1 MTTEKTAIFVL
12 EDDARIRSR
21 FCRLIEDSGAFEVLG
36 QAGSLS
42 DAQQLRGVAQG
53 CQLLL
58 VDLQLPDGSG
68 ANFISEAAS
77 WQPRPRIIVISALG
91 DERNVLSAIEAGAD
105 GYLLKDVDAQQI
117 VPMLSALMQGEAP
130 ISPAIARHLLKRFR
144 REPSAEASAPV
155 LSGREKEVL
164 ELVARGLSFA
174 EVAQQLSVAVS
185 TVNTHVKHIYNK
197 LDVNSRSEAVF
208 EAAQLGIIRLNSP

>member
-1 MTTEKTAIFVL
+1 MTSNNPGIFIL
-12 EDDARIRSR
+12 EDDARIRAR
-21 FCRLIEDSGAFEVLG
+21 FCRLIEDSGEFEVFG

-42 DAQQLRGVAQG
+42 DAQRQRKVAQA
-53 CQLLL
+53 CDLML

-68 ANFISEAAS
+68 TNFIAEAS
-77 WQPRPRIIVISALG
+77 TWQPRPRIIVISALG
-91 DERNVLSAIEAGAD
+91 DERNVLAAIEAGAD

-117 VPMLSALMQGEAP
+117 VPMLNALMQGEAP

-144 REPSAEASAPV
+144 NEAARETSTPL

-164 ELVARGLSFA
+164 ELVARGLSSA
-174 EVAQQLSVAVS
+174 EVAHQLSVAVS
-185 TVNTHVKHIYNK
+185 TVNTHIKHIYNK

-208 EAAQLGIIRLNSP
+208 EAAQLGIIRLN